1 MATVKGD
8 KASGDEPAVQANQV
22 TPATASV
29 ADAVSPSVPP
39 VAVRTYRD
47 TLYTSR
53 TLILPDDRTLAV
65 ARGIVTALAD
75 DAVAVQ
81 CLSTHPD
88 LSRWSKS

>member
-8 KASGDEPAVQANQV
+8 KASGDEPAVQKNQV

-29 ADAVSPSVPP
+29 ADAVT
-39 VAVRTYRD
+39 VRTYRD
-47 TLYTSR
+47 RLYTSR
-53 TLILPDDRTLAV
+53 TLILPDGRTLAV
-65 ARGIVTALAD
+65 AKGIVTAQAD

-88 LSRWSKS
+88 LETLE

>member
-1 MATVKGD
+1 
-8 KASGDEPAVQANQV
+8 
-22 TPATASV
+22 
-29 ADAVSPSVPP
+29 AVSPSVPP

-88 LSRWSKS
+88 LESLE